1 MRINTNNLVVMTEAS
16 QNFSKG
22 VRLVDENGME
32 EIEQARIA
40 RAAKIDET
48 ADRLIEENLEAFL
61 ELAK

>member
-1 MRINTNNLVVMTEAS
+1 MTETS
-16 QNFSKG
+16 QNFSKV

-32 EIEQARIA
+32 EIKQAHIA

-48 ADRLIEENLEAFL
+48 ADMLIEENLEAFS